1 MNPKGFTL
9 LELMVIVA
17 IIGLLAAIAIP
28 NYIGYRNNAYCSQ
41 AEKDAYA
48 VSRAISD
55 YFSVPSRANLPT
67 EEDLSITTNNPYD
80 ITGDPNTTIVVHV
93 KDRTNRCP
101 DAYQMASEHW
111 SSVTSNYFSIPIE

>member
-28 NYIGYRNNAYCSQ
+28 NYIGHRNKAYCSQ

-48 VSRAISD
+48 ASRAISD

-67 EEDLSITTNNPYD
+67 AEDLSITTNNPYH
-80 ITGDPNTTIVVHV
+80 ITGDPNITIVVHV

-101 DAYQMASEHW
+101 DAYQRASEHW
-111 SSVTSNYFSIPIE
+111 EAVTNYFSIPIE